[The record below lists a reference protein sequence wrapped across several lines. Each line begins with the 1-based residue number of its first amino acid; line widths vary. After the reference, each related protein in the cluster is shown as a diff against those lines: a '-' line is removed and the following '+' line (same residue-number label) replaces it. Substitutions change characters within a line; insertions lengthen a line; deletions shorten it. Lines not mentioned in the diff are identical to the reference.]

1 MCESCT
7 ACCIHE
13 YAGQQRLRT
22 WLLMLQEMD
31 ILDMPVTEADIDS
44 TAARDD
50 GAVAATAT
58 SGESHSATAMEPS
71 NCYRCLMPNYMGSHA
86 DECEAPLQK
95 FLVCPKCQCICATL
109 AVFDRHTRVCLGL
122 TVKRRLPSARH
133 IVRFESPPQLGPC
146 EHCGVYRQRKGAL
159 LDAHRYVC
167 HQFSQEQ
174 NDDRCSLLPADFM
187 LVRDGDTLAPPQY
200 FTRLLTRMRERGTWA
215 LVEAESLAQTGIAE
229 NWSQVTLTKAMYA
242 GRIPDIATS
251 RVFLCRKSQRTLE
264 TCTRI

>member
-31 ILDMPVTEADIDS
+31 ILDMPVTESDIDS

-122 TVKRRLPSARH
+122 TVKRAAVCAPHRTLREPPTARTMRALRCVQAAQGRAFRRTSLRLPPVLA
-133 IVRFESPPQLGPC
+133 
-146 EHCGVYRQRKGAL
+146 GA
-159 LDAHRYVC
+159 
-167 HQFSQEQ
+167 
-174 NDDRCSLLPADFM
+174 
-187 LVRDGDTLAPPQY
+187 
-200 FTRLLTRMRERGTWA
+200 ER
-215 LVEAESLAQTGIAE
+215 
-229 NWSQVTLTKAMYA
+229 
-242 GRIPDIATS
+242 
-251 RVFLCRKSQRTLE
+251 
-264 TCTRI
+264 